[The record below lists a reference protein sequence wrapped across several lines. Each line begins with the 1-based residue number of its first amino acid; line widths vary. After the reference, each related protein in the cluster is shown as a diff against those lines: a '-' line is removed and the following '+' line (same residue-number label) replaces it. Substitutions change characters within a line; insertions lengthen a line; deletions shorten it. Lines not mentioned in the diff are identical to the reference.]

1 MEAQKRSASLGTE
14 STDVHMPFTMSS
26 DDTDDKSIM
35 DNPPADLTSTD
46 EVTPGSKETLQKEQ
60 TSFWHFQRMH
70 GDNYD
75 RYNNSISLARL
86 IDDPDVTGRQV
97 NLPSTEITPQGMTIM
112 KGFLNQPPEKVEA
125 MLKVDFHGPIA
136 SSKS

>member
-1 MEAQKRSASLGTE
+1 
-14 STDVHMPFTMSS
+14 MPFTMSS

-46 EVTPGSKETLQKEQ
+46 EVTPDSKETLQKEQ

-86 IDDPDVTGRQV
+86 VVEPDVTGGRV

-112 KGFLNQPPEKVEA
+112 KGFLNQPPAKVEA
-125 MLKVDFHGPIA
+125 MLKVDFHEPMTLTRP
-136 SSKS
+136 